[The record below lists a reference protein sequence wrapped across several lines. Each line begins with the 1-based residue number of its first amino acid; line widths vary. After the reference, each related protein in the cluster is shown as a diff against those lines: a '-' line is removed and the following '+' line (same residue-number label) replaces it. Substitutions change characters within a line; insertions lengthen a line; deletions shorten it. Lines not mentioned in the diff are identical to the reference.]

1 MVADQYAMVV
11 WLDCTKLGRISAK
24 DLDQHMEMLARTL
37 GRRGAHSIG
46 VVTAPACTSERVG
59 NALRAEAWCLL
70 QTVWL
75 CQSPLPTSLSPL
87 TELVCFLTKVRR
99 FEDKMDMKGLN
110 NYAITLKMDSRPNSK
125 KVPLVFPAWLVM
137 EQSQEENNCFKDCQ
151 LLLDRQ
157 REGVCQRVWPVTFQ
171 IWTMHGVSWTS
182 LDVTGHQ
189 LLWFLSCQNPSM
201 WFLLK
206 QMAFP
211 TRRRETGQVCCAH
224 VRNPQ
229 CDVFQLLSIA
239 LWNSA
244 W

>member
-1 MVADQYAMVV
+1 MADQYAMVV

-24 DLDQHMEMLARTL
+24 DLDQRMEMLQRTL

-46 VVTAPACTSERVG
+46 VVTAPVCTSERVG

-110 NYAITLKMDSRPNSK
+110 NYAITVRMDSRPNSK

-157 REGVCQRVWPVTFQ
+157 REGVCQRV
-171 IWTMHGVSWTS
+171 
-182 LDVTGHQ
+182 
-189 LLWFLSCQNPSM
+189 
-201 WFLLK
+201 
-206 QMAFP
+206 
-211 TRRRETGQVCCAH
+211 
-224 VRNPQ
+224 
-229 CDVFQLLSIA
+229 
-239 LWNSA
+239 
-244 W
+244 